1 MVHFFKKIFK
11 KQTNKE
17 ESLAMRGVMGIH
29 QSHLN
34 VETMTT
40 HLCIRFQGTG
50 RKRSYSSDGEVPGA
64 MDCG

>member
-1 MVHFFKKIFK
+1 MVHFKKKNFFFK
-11 KQTNKE
+11 TNKE

-34 VETMTT
+34 VETMTA
-40 HLCIRFQGTG
+40 HLCVRFQGTG

-64 MDCG
+64 MDWG